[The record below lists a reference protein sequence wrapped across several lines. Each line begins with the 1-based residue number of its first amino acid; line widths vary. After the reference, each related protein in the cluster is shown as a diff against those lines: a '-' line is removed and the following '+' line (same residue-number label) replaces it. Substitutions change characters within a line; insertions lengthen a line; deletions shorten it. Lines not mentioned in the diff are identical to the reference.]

1 MKIELNDDAVGEI
14 IVEEL
19 TNTLNHFKRS
29 LGANDNIFY
38 YNQPEKDDDEIQ
50 KHIDALELIIDWYL

>member
-1 MKIELNDDAVGEI
+1 MMLWGEI